1 MFRLFFAIFSIYADT
16 TKAHQILTGSVAMNF
31 QCLGQGNGNGCR
43 NITNAALKTIF
54 EVMVDSGS

>member
-1 MFRLFFAIFSIYADT
+1 M
-16 TKAHQILTGSVAMNF
+16 TGSVAMNF